1 MRSKGFVFLHEPQFL
16 SPASEVLRRLRG
28 FRRIN
33 EPYGCTGRIG
43 LLGVSRTEHLD
54 AACHGDFL
62 PVRSEEHTSE
72 LQSPMYLVCR
82 LLLEKKKK
90 RTRPPSSASTT

>member
-1 MRSKGFVFLHEPQFL
+1 LHEPQFL

-62 PVRSEEHTSE
+62 PVHTGGDHREEK
-72 LQSPMYLVCR
+72 
-82 LLLEKKKK
+82 EKQQ
-90 RTRPPSSASTT
+90 TL